1 MRAGKVGAV
10 VKGGA
15 SGSALGWLGAC
26 RSRTGGWEVGWA
38 GRLGARW
45 GDKGVATAEFAS
57 EGGRGGGG
65 EGAGGGRA
73 RRGRGE
79 AGSDGSCSQPAFLRA
94 PPGAESYP
102 FPGLGSVRLR
112 APECQCVRVFVSPRL
127 PCWSP

>member
-65 EGAGGGRA
+65 ARQGATG
-73 RRGRGE
+73 
-79 AGSDGSCSQPAFLRA
+79 P
-94 PPGAESYP
+94 
-102 FPGLGSVRLR
+102 V
-112 APECQCVRVFVSPRL
+112 VSPRFSGL
-127 PCWSP
+127 PLAPSPTPFPAWGVCVCVHLNVSVYECL